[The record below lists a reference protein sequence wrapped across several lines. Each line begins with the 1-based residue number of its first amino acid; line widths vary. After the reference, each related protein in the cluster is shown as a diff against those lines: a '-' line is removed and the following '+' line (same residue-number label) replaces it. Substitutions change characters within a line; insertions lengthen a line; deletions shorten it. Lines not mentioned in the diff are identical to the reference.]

1 MLLYIS
7 SPKVSIIMVFVFLIL
22 LANLR
27 CVHTLVCKSP
37 FKPTMLHAAG
47 ILWVFLDCEV
57 IITVYTLQ
65 AAVEM
70 QKPVGGVSRIY
81 KVYIGQGKT
90 RAGIVV

>member
-1 MLLYIS
+1 MCS
-7 SPKVSIIMVFVFLIL
+7 
-22 LANLR
+22 
-27 CVHTLVCKSP
+27 HTLVCKSP

-57 IITVYTLQ
+57 INTVYTLQ

>member
-1 MLLYIS
+1 
-7 SPKVSIIMVFVFLIL
+7 
-22 LANLR
+22 
-27 CVHTLVCKSP
+27 
-37 FKPTMLHAAG
+37 MLHAAG

-65 AAVEM
+65 AAVEL